1 MDLGEG
7 NKEGFLKNI
16 YSYNY
21 SIRLKLFPNG
31 KKEGREEVGGGEKRG
46 GKESGV
52 KGREASKLASIVLR
66 FKKKKRTLVSY
77 LKALWPLPMR
87 SPVGPLMCDPS
98 QKGRASVKCSTHSHD
113 PKLFMTCFVIKKI
126 AGKILFKKY
135 NPKNLLHVW
144 PNLFLARNLRMLPQS
159 SPQSTD
165 CGLWN
170 QN

>member
-66 FKKKKRTLVSY
+66 FKKKKNSSLLSQSPLASADEVTS
-77 LKALWPLPMR
+77 WPTN
-87 SPVGPLMCDPS
+87 V
-98 QKGRASVKCSTHSHD
+98 
-113 PKLFMTCFVIKKI
+113 
-126 AGKILFKKY
+126 
-135 NPKNLLHVW
+135 
-144 PNLFLARNLRMLPQS
+144 
-159 SPQSTD
+159 
-165 CGLWN
+165 
-170 QN
+170 